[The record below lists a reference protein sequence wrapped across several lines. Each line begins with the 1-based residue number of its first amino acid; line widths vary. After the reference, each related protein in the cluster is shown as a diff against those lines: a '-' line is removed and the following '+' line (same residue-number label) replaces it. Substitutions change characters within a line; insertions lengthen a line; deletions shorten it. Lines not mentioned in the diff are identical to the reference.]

1 MANTLYN
8 VARSQFL
15 EAQINW
21 DTDDIKVLLIKTAEY
36 SFTASHQT
44 LADVAAVARVG
55 TAQTLVTSV
64 TTDGAADADD
74 VTFPAV
80 PSGNQIGA
88 ILIYKQDAGGTDND
102 TVLMAWLDTATG
114 LPITSNGGDIIITWD
129 NGINRIFRL

>member
-8 VARSQFL
+8 IARKQFL

-21 DTDDIKVLLIKTAEY
+21 DTNDIRARLIKTSEY
-36 SFTASHQT
+36 SFNAAHQT
-44 LADVAAVARVG
+44 LADVAAISRIGDAMPLT
-55 TAQTLVTSV
+55 TAV

-74 VTFPAV
+74 VTFSAV
-80 PSGNQIGA
+80 EAGHQIGA

-102 TVLMAWLDTATG
+102 TVLLAWLDTATG
-114 LPITSNGGDIIITWD
+114 LPITSNGGDIIATWD